1 MFKTDIKENIE
12 LSIIIPTFNRPN
24 YLKQSIDSL
33 INTYKNTNLIKEFII
48 SDSGSD
54 KIYYKKYEE
63 LITNFKFIK
72 WIKSDRSLKI
82 EKSIERCVDI
92 SLGKYIHIFGD
103 DDIALPGLGE
113 GVESI
118 IKRNENNIIYLNR
131 LIGDKDLIDVNE
143 IAHSDIIGKGIDEI
157 SLSKFIENYRHWPG
171 FIPSLIFRRDC
182 WKRGFKKTNNPLE
195 GYSFLEYLFRGN
207 SQKKVYI
214 IGWPL
219 IIQRRGVQTWK
230 EFWPFYFHISMVEL
244 LKRMDKELIT
254 KNALK
259 NMMQYDLK
267 FLNVISDLLVAKT
280 FPNTYKI
287 GFWKQLI
294 NDSKRPTWYKIVSA
308 IIFLI
313 PSKVAIL
320 ILTFTPYRKKYGK

>member
-1 MFKTDIKENIE
+1 
-12 LSIIIPTFNRPN
+12 
-24 YLKQSIDSL
+24 
-33 INTYKNTNLIKEFII
+33 
-48 SDSGSD
+48 
-54 KIYYKKYEE
+54 
-63 LITNFKFIK
+63 
-72 WIKSDRSLKI
+72 
-82 EKSIERCVDI
+82 
-92 SLGKYIHIFGD
+92 
-103 DDIALPGLGE
+103 
-113 GVESI
+113 
-118 IKRNENNIIYLNR
+118 
-131 LIGDKDLIDVNE
+131 
-143 IAHSDIIGKGIDEI
+143 
-157 SLSKFIENYRHWPG
+157 
-171 FIPSLIFRRDC
+171 
-182 WKRGFKKTNNPLE
+182 
-195 GYSFLEYLFRGN
+195 
-207 SQKKVYI
+207 
-214 IGWPL
+214 
-219 IIQRRGVQTWK
+219 
-230 EFWPFYFHISMVEL
+230 MVEL